1 MFKKGTDPSLD
12 SYSGFFDNGHRSS
25 TGLGEYLRS
34 QGVDEVY
41 VCGLTTDYCV
51 KATVLD
57 AVSLGFKTHL
67 LEDACRGVQ
76 LHSGDIAQA
85 IAEMCVRGV
94 VVLQS
99 GDLDV
104 KGRA

>member
-1 MFKKGTDPSLD
+1 M
-12 SYSGFFDNGHRSS
+12 
-25 TGLGEYLRS
+25 
-34 QGVDEVY
+34 DEVY

-85 IAEMCVRGV
+85 IAEMRTRGV